1 MAKTKAKTNAKAKAI
16 KLRVLDTPTTFKE
29 EWVECEVKM
38 KETLSD
44 LVAFIREDEE
54 DAQADGEGL
63 SELYVTTVEG
73 KLIPMKVKIIKLIQD
88 GWICDGAKLLIDAP
102 PEVEGKGKGKAPRFR
117 YLNGI

>member
-1 MAKTKAKTNAKAKAI
+1 MPMAKTKAKTKAKAKAI
-16 KLRVLDTPTTFKE
+16 KLRVLDTPMTFKE

-63 SELYVTTVEG
+63 SDLSYVTTVEG
-73 KLIPMKVKIIKLIQD
+73 KRISMKMKVAKLVQD
-88 GWICDGAKLLIDAP
+88 GLISDGSSILIKVP
-102 PEVEGKGKGKAPRFR
+102 LWPCLMKARCTCR
-117 YLNGI
+117 SQ